1 MGPLI
6 IQMAYMACIRC
17 VCSLDVCRC
26 WKLGPDRLCRAGRWV
41 PRQAMVKHASLD
53 HCSLAALPSSSSST
67 ASSLSILG
75 PSGTFWQ
82 AGLHGVNVEI
92 QEGSVHFGLSLRQN
106 GCCGPF
112 VHETR
117 DNTWYEQIFGNF
129 VGEMAEGPNIGRI
142 RVGYW
147 KCGELKKAWY
157 WKHRKNC
164 ECCPGHYL
172 STIVY

>member
-1 MGPLI
+1 MLKTWPRQRVHLWHICLFTLEKMSELSDARKESGKSSRI
-6 IQMAYMACIRC
+6 RNCWCSRRC
-17 VCSLDVCRC
+17 VCSNVAMDVCRC

-67 ASSLSILG
+67 ASSLSTLG
-75 PSGTFWQ
+75 PSGTSWQ

-117 DNTWYEQIFGNF
+117 DSTWYEQIFGNF
-129 VGEMAEGPNIGRI
+129 VGKMAEGPNR
-142 RVGYW
+142 
-147 KCGELKKAWY
+147 
-157 WKHRKNC
+157 
-164 ECCPGHYL
+164 
-172 STIVY
+172 

>member
-67 ASSLSILG
+67 ASSLSTLG
-75 PSGTFWQ
+75 PSGTFRQ
-82 AGLHGVNVEI
+82 VGLQGVNVEI
-92 QEGSVHFGLSLRQN
+92 QEGTVHFGFSLRQN

-112 VHETR
+112 VHKRR
-117 DNTWYEQIFGNF
+117 DSTWYEQVFSNF
-129 VGEMAEGPNIGRI
+129 VGEMAGGLTGRFFYYRADSS
-142 RVGYW
+142 RVM
-147 KCGELKKAWY
+147 KKSDS
-157 WKHRKNC
+157 
-164 ECCPGHYL
+164 GQ
-172 STIVY
+172 VQVG